1 MKMVLKNCT
10 IIGMIR
16 MNGIIL
22 QGKNG
27 IFLFWKNSANICP
40 QKMLPGIRILS
51 GVPTTISFLLN
62 FLRKPEATNS

>member
-51 GVPTTISFLLN
+51 GGSDYNQFFIELFEKTRSN
-62 FLRKPEATNS
+62 K